1 MKKIFA
7 ILPIVLAFAL
17 ISSVSAN
24 CQNKSEAGK
33 QIEHK
38 CKKNQKVKPGIEV
51 LRDSGFEA
59 VKGKKI
65 GLLTNPTGV
74 DSELNSTI
82 DILHKAPNVELVAL
96 YAPEHGVR
104 GDIYAGGAVKDA
116 KDSATGIPVYSVF
129 GKNRKPSPEFLKDV
143 DAVLFDIQDIGC
155 RSYTFVSS
163 MGLMLEACAEA
174 GKEFIVLDRPNPL
187 GGERVEGNL
196 VEDGFYSFVS
206 QFKIPYLYGLTL
218 GELALML
225 NGEKMLKDG
234 VQGKLTVVP
243 MEGWHRKMLYEDTKL
258 PWILPSPHVPQIVNA
273 YYYPV
278 SGIMGELGY
287 ISEGVGYTLPFQ
299 LFVAEWID
307 GKELCERMNAMNLP
321 GIRFRTIYETPYYG
335 AKKGLYCSGV
345 QVFITD
351 YEKARL
357 VEIQFLVMQ
366 ELAKMYPDKKTF
378 ECCNK
383 GRFRMFDIVC
393 GSDYIRKT
401 FSKTYTWE
409 SIKEFFEKDEKDFK
423 ERSRKYYLYD

>member
-1 MKKIFA
+1 MKKILIWA
-7 ILPIVLAFAL
+7 LAVLMASPVITA
-17 ISSVSAN
+17 
-24 CQNKSEAGK
+24 Q
-33 QIEHK
+33 EHK

-51 LRDSGFEA
+51 LRDGGFAA

-82 DILHKAPNVELVAL
+82 DILHNAPDVKLVAL

-104 GDIYAGGAVKDA
+104 GDIYAGATVKDA
-116 KDSATGIPVYSVF
+116 KDSATGIPVYSVY
-129 GKNRKPSPEFLKDV
+129 GKNRKPSPEFLKNV
-143 DAVLFDIQDIGC
+143 DAVVFDIQDIGC

-163 MGLMLEACAEA
+163 MGLMMEACAEA

-218 GELALML
+218 GELAKML
-225 NGEKMLKDG
+225 NGEKMLKNG
-234 VQGKLTVVP
+234 VQCKLTVIP
-243 MEGWHRKMLYEDTKL
+243 MEGWHRNMLYEDTNL

-307 GKELCERMNAMNLP
+307 GKKLCENMNALNLP

-335 AKKGLYCSGV
+335 SKKGKYCSGV

-351 YEKARL
+351 YSKARL

-366 ELAKMYPDKKTF
+366 ELAKLYPDKKTF
-378 ECCNK
+378 ENCDK
-383 GRFRMFDIVC
+383 GRFRMFDIVS

-409 SIKEFFEKDEKDFK
+409 SIKEFFEKDEKPFK
-423 ERSRKYYLYD
+423 EKSSKYYLYD

>member
-1 MKKIFA
+1 MKKIFT
-7 ILPIVLAFAL
+7 LLVVVAFAATL
-17 ISSVSAN
+17 SA
-24 CQNKSEAGK
+24 QG
-33 QIEHK
+33 HK
-38 CKKNQKVKPGIEV
+38 CSKNVKVKPGIEV
-51 LRDSGFEA
+51 LRDGGFKELQ
-59 VKGKKI
+59 GKRV

-82 DILHKAPNVELVAL
+82 DILYNAKGVRLVAL

-104 GDIYAGGAVKDA
+104 GDIYAGAAVKDA
-116 KDSATGIPVYSVF
+116 KDSATGLPVFSVF

-143 DAVLFDIQDIGC
+143 DAVVFDIQDIGC

-163 MGLMLEACAEA
+163 MGLMMEACAEA
-174 GKEFIVLDRPNPL
+174 GKEFILLDRPNPL

-218 GELALML
+218 GELAKML

-234 VQGKLTVVP
+234 IQCNLTVIP
-243 MEGWHRKMLYEDTKL
+243 MEGWHRNMTYDDTRL
-258 PWILPSPHVPQIVNA
+258 PWLLPSPHIPQTVNA

-307 GKELCERMNAMNLP
+307 GKALCERMNALNLP
-321 GIRFRTIYETPYYG
+321 GIRFRPIYVTPYYG
-335 AKKGLYCSGV
+335 SKKGLYCSGV
-345 QVFITD
+345 QTIITD
-351 YEKARL
+351 YSKARL
-357 VEIQFLVMQ
+357 TEVQFLVMQ
-366 ELAKMYPDKKTF
+366 ELAVLYPEKKTF
-378 ECCNK
+378 ENCNK

-401 FSKTYTWE
+401 FSETYTWA
-409 SIKEFFEKDEKDFK
+409 SIKEFFEKDEAAFK
-423 ERSRKYYLYD
+423 EKSKPYYLYK